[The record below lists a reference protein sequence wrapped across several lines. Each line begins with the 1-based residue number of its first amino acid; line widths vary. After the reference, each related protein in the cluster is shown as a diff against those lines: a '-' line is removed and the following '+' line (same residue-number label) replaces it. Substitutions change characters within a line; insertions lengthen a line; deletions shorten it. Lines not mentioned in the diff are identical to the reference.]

1 MCQYPFKDLEI
12 LWILMQMQSFNLS
25 NVSICSIEY
34 ILSCSLLL
42 SGALLINHFFERLKY
57 ARVKN
62 LSVHRIHTL
71 KDYSKHGQT
80 IYQFLWT
87 MHKEFDKLECMQAQ
101 IYQSMKDTK
110 ILKYTLIIH
119 AQAKNISVY
128 QWRQSLDEP
137 AHPCQS
143 APFLYWR
150 RLWYMIRKAQI
161 SDVQELK
168 DVNVGVIS
176 KVCRNCFFVPTR
188 AKFVFVL
195 ACAEIAL
202 TFPISCAA
210 DISFW
215 VIMEFK
221 IR

>member
-143 APFLYWR
+143 AQFFYWW
-150 RLWYMIRKAQI
+150 RLWYIDKKITNIRLVQERCKWACDFK
-161 SDVQELK
+161 SVQELFFWTRPRK
-168 DVNVGVIS
+168 VRFCARLRQCNTLQGITISNMVIYWIEIIN
-176 KVCRNCFFVPTR
+176 R
-188 AKFVFVL
+188 VF
-195 ACAEIAL
+195 
-202 TFPISCAA
+202 S
-210 DISFW
+210 
-215 VIMEFK
+215 
-221 IR
+221 